1 MKQTKINLLKI
12 KERFK
17 KVFPVIFVSLFLFF
31 TLWHFFGIG
40 NTILPPF
47 LTLLFLFRYQED
59 FNIKK
64 LLRMYGIIFVVALMA
79 FLSRRNLILC
89 ASLNFLVP
97 FMLVYLFTN
106 KFNPK
111 AYYIYGMEFIF
122 LQFIPLPLEGFI
134 LQLGALLYGVSVITI
149 VLYVHSKIIKRK
161 RNYGTV
167 RKGMKNLTCQI
178 EKLIKNE
185 DFSTEAEELMEMMVH
200 LNQVIYSTR
209 NYKYLATGYGKIN
222 YYFMVIFQRFHYFMK
237 YLSEE
242 KQELNAEDKEY
253 LLHLS
258 EIFTLVGEN
267 LNEKDNSFLKEKIE
281 EFLNGYDLSLLKERE
296 AITAILDVLKFI
308 LSEIEKTSKYKT
320 EKKWQLPNPVHK
332 PESIREILK
341 LDLFQ
346 VRFAIRLSITLC
358 IAFSFVQYTKLDH
371 SYWYPM
377 SVFFMLMPYSEESIL
392 KINNRILGTVIG
404 LFIVFFMGVFF
415 QGTVER
421 AILIV
426 LLTSLMYYSTPT
438 SWIMTMYSTCF
449 GMVLTTMI
457 LQVEQAV
464 ILRTIYV
471 GMAVVTA
478 FFMNY
483 FVFPNTVKREFQHN
497 LNQLFDIDTKIIK
510 EITKTLKG
518 NIDFNVVRDLIVH
531 SNMVS
536 KEIKTYVSEN
546 LSEGEKEFYL
556 HLLSINHKLIM
567 EMEQLNG
574 YIYKNKSDM
583 DLENNMII
591 QELFNNFEEAINE
604 IQKNYEKNEL
614 SNFPKLDKE
623 LRFSKKLDDKLYF
636 NFLAFNCLK
645 TVGHLTEYTSKIHA
659 GSH

>member
-1 MKQTKINLLKI
+1 M
-12 KERFK
+12 
-17 KVFPVIFVSLFLFF
+17 
-31 TLWHFFGIG
+31 
-40 NTILPPF
+40 
-47 LTLLFLFRYQED
+47 
-59 FNIKK
+59 
-64 LLRMYGIIFVVALMA
+64 
-79 FLSRRNLILC
+79 
-89 ASLNFLVP
+89 
-97 FMLVYLFTN
+97 
-106 KFNPK
+106 
-111 AYYIYGMEFIF
+111 
-122 LQFIPLPLEGFI
+122 
-134 LQLGALLYGVSVITI
+134 
-149 VLYVHSKIIKRK
+149 
-161 RNYGTV
+161 
-167 RKGMKNLTCQI
+167 
-178 EKLIKNE
+178 
-185 DFSTEAEELMEMMVH
+185 
-200 LNQVIYSTR
+200 
-209 NYKYLATGYGKIN
+209 
-222 YYFMVIFQRFHYFMK
+222 
-237 YLSEE
+237 
-242 KQELNAEDKEY
+242 
-253 LLHLS
+253 
-258 EIFTLVGEN
+258 
-267 LNEKDNSFLKEKIE
+267 
-281 EFLNGYDLSLLKERE
+281 
-296 AITAILDVLKFI
+296 
-308 LSEIEKTSKYKT
+308 
-320 EKKWQLPNPVHK
+320 
-332 PESIREILK
+332 
-341 LDLFQ
+341 
-346 VRFAIRLSITLC
+346 
-358 IAFSFVQYTKLDH
+358 QYTKLDH

-464 ILRTIYV
+464 ILRTMYV

>member
-12 KERFK
+12 KERLK

-31 TLWHFFGIG
+31 TLWHFFGVTNI
-40 NTILPPF
+40 ILPPF
-47 LTLLFLFRYQED
+47 LTLLFMFRYLED

-64 LLRMYGIIFVVALMA
+64 LIRMYGIIFIVALMA

-97 FMLVYLFTN
+97 FALVYLFTN

-111 AYYIYGMEFIF
+111 AYYIYGMEFVF
-122 LQFIPLPLEGFI
+122 LQFIPLPLNAFI
-134 LQLGALLYGVSVITI
+134 VQLEALLYGVIVIT
-149 VLYVHSKIIKRK
+149 VALYIHSKIIKRK

-178 EKLIKNE
+178 KKMINNE
-185 DFSTEAEELMEMMVH
+185 DFSSEAEELIEMMVH

-242 KQELNAEDKEY
+242 KQELQEKDKEY
-253 LLHLS
+253 LFYLS

-267 LNEKDNSFLKEKIE
+267 LNEKDNNFLKEKIE
-281 EFLNGYDLSLLKERE
+281 EFLNKYDLSLIKEKE
-296 AITAILDVLKFI
+296 AITAILDILKFI

-320 EKKWQLPNPVHK
+320 EKKWQVPNPIHK
-332 PESIREILK
+332 PKSIREVLK

-358 IAFSFVQYTKLDH
+358 IAFSFVQYTNLDH

-421 AILIV
+421 VILIV
-426 LLTSLMYYSTPT
+426 ILTSLMYYSTPT

-457 LQVEQAV
+457 LQVEEAV
-464 ILRTIYV
+464 ILRTMYV

-478 FFMNY
+478 FIMNY

-497 LNQLFDIDTKIIK
+497 LNQLFDIDSKIIR

-531 SNMVS
+531 SNMIS
-536 KEIKTYVSEN
+536 KEIKTYVIEN
-546 LSEGEKEFYL
+546 LPEGEKEFYL

-574 YIYKNKSDM
+574 YIYKNKSHM
-583 DLENNMII
+583 DLENNMIL
-591 QELFNNFEEAINE
+591 QELFNNFEEAVSE
-604 IQKNYEKNEL
+604 IHKNYEKNEF
-614 SNFPKLDKE
+614 SSFPKLDKE
-623 LRFSKKLDDKLYF
+623 LEFSKKLDDKLYF

-645 TVGHLTEYTSKIHA
+645 TVGHLTEYTSKIPTA
-659 GSH
+659 